1 MYFKKIEDLWIDY
14 DKTQQDIADYL
25 GFRREVYRWY
35 EKGSNMIP
43 VYLLIKLSK
52 YYSVSIDFIFGL
64 SDIKNNRWI
73 SFIKKMAL
81 CHIYII

>member
-52 YYSVSIDFIFGL
+52 YYSVPNRYTLDFL
-64 SDIKNNRWI
+64 YKKNGFVPYLHHLLI
-73 SFIKKMAL
+73 
-81 CHIYII
+81 